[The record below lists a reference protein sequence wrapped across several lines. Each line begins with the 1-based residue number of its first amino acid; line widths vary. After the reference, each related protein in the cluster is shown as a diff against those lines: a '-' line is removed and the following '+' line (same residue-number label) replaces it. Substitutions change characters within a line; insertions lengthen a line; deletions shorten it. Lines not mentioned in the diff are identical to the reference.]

1 MELDSGQ
8 IGGELF
14 NLLDVVNYYYYY
26 YYYYYPANNLSIEL
40 NIPVLNTVVKDVPSD
55 LADVDFD
62 DPVMIE
68 RFEILLDSIFDH
80 LPDVNIVAPQHWQ

>member
-26 YYYYYPANNLSIEL
+26 YYPANNLSIEL
-40 NIPVLNTVVKDVPSD
+40 NIHVLNTVVKDVPSD

>member
-14 NLLDVVNYYYYY
+14 NLLDVVNYY

>member
-26 YYYYYPANNLSIEL
+26 PANNLSIEL
-40 NIPVLNTVVKDVPSD
+40 NIHVLNTVVKDVPSD